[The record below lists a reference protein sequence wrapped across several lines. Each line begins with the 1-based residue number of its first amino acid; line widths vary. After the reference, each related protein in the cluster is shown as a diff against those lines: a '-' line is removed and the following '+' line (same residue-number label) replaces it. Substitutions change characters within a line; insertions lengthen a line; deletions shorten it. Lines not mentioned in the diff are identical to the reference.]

1 MAERLNTTFSRR
13 TYSKNA
19 ANIANRFD
27 QIEGEVTAHQTAQ
40 CLHEDM
46 REALSKFG
54 EINEQLWSLL
64 EAAEVS
70 AADRTTTSHTVSEDI
85 SDSDQYVTK
94 AEDTL
99 FEISRYLENHPAE
112 VNPAVSVDTSVP
124 SSARGHKISF
134 RVMTHHDCRLLFAQL
149 CCSPSCVCVCRNI
162 VAN

>member
-1 MAERLNTTFSRR
+1 
-13 TYSKNA
+13 
-19 ANIANRFD
+19 
-27 QIEGEVTAHQTAQ
+27 
-40 CLHEDM
+40 M

-70 AADRTTTSHTVSEDI
+70 ADRTTSHTVSEDI

-99 FEISRYLENHPAE
+99 FEISRYLENNPAE
-112 VNPAVSVDTSVP
+112 VNPAVSIAASVP

-134 RVMTHHDCRLLFAQL
+134 RAMTHDDCRLWFAQL
-149 CCSPSCVCVCRNI
+149 EDVFASLGIS
-162 VAN
+162 